1 LYLQNPV
8 PSNGGNNLDIP
19 CGPLDQAATDLR
31 ADVIVFT
38 SPVFDHELP
47 MTGPLFADIYVSSD
61 AIDTDFMVK
70 IEDLYPTGEAR
81 LLQDSAVR
89 MRWREGGLTPLWME
103 KGAVYP
109 AHLSLWN
116 TSYVLAPGHALRVA
130 ITSSN
135 TPRFDINRNNG
146 HLLADADKGDFI
158 TATNT
163 IYHSAQYPSSIT
175 LPIVK
180 KTDIPETHL
189 IEEFKKVAPA
199 GMDVDATI
207 AKLSDRI
214 SKMMINGAAK
224 RKAIRG
230 KK

>member
-1 LYLQNPV
+1 
-8 PSNGGNNLDIP
+8 
-19 CGPLDQAATDLR
+19 
-31 ADVIVFT
+31 
-38 SPVFDHELP
+38 

-81 LLQDSAVR
+81 LLQDSAIR

-103 KGAVYP
+103 KEAIYP

-146 HLLADADKGDFI
+146 HLLADTDKGEFI

-163 IYHSAQYPSSIT
+163 IHHSAQYPSSVT
-175 LPIVK
+175 LPVVNK
-180 KTDIPETHL
+180 LQIPQTHL
-189 IEEFKKVAPA
+189 IEEFKKVAPD
-199 GMDVDATI
+199 GVDVDALVEKFSGRMSEMM
-207 AKLSDRI
+207 AK
-214 SKMMINGAAK
+214 GALR
-224 RKAIRG
+224 RKG
-230 KK
+230 KE